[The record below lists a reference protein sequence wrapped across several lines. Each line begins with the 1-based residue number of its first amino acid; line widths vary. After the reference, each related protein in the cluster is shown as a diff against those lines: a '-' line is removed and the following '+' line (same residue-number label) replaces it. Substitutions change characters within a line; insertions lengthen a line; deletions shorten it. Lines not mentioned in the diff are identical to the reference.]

1 MLLTTYACK
10 SIGARV
16 TFKKANVGPKRFLCT
31 YISIVII
38 QGRTKMRFSFE
49 LFVQIEICKLKLI
62 RERERKKLK
71 KKKKREK

>member
-38 QGRTKMRFSFE
+38 QGRAKMRFSFE

-62 RERERKKLK
+62 RERERN
-71 KKKKREK
+71 KKRRKRERN